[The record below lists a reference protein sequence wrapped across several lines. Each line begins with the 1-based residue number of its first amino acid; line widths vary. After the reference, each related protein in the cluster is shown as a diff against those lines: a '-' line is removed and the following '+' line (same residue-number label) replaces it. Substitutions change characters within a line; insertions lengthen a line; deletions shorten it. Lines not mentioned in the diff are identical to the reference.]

1 MYSPRVIEACL
12 YEFKGIKGWMPEY
25 HSVDETNKFRA
36 HIDGLVNVEEN
47 RRGSTFELKRDL
59 TNRELRWIANERA
72 LCSFDAQ
79 YFKTRYAWICD
90 EENAIFKY
98 SPRVSQLAFHSIL
111 EDFDDKQ
118 VAMEILCLKGRQQG
132 ISTEV
137 ALDFLHRMLFI
148 PATQAIMASVRADKS
163 ALMYRIIT
171 TATQRLPWWLIPE
184 VKQFKTGKML
194 EYEHGSIV
202 SIQTGAQQTGIA
214 QGWTPTLVHISECG
228 DYPNPKQTLEVG
240 LMRATHPSRALF
252 AVYEGTGNGNTGW
265 QADKWRW
272 AKENWPK
279 GRSRL
284 MPLFIPWHMARD
296 LYPHPDWLRKNPLRD
311 DWKPNGETRKH
322 VVKCENYVR
331 NTPVLSKILGAEWA
345 MPREQQW
352 YWFFNHEEAKG
363 SNTEK
368 LWLQQ
373 MPADDLEALTG
384 KNDMVFD
391 QERIEVLTRERE
403 KYQVYGIVGEGI
415 DEEFEPHTQE
425 VDYEKPRIEIKW
437 KSPRGQDYEWVLIPM
452 LPIDDSDEKSC
463 LGKLIVFEPPGADV
477 DYSAGVDCS
486 DGLGEDRAVI
496 SVARNEKDEG
506 CDFQMCEYNHD
517 RMNAPQLVGPCAC
530 IAAWYGERTLDPRG
544 MKFAIE
550 QRRKPGDDCQHQL
563 KRMGFNFH
571 HIMIYYDNKDVKEN
585 VGRKEGWYTNAWSR
599 SMLLG
604 RYVDAVKNAW
614 YTPNSPFLIHE
625 FQNFERRL
633 SASGLSRMEH
643 QAGKHD
649 DRIFASAMSYFTRH
663 AMDVMLERG
672 KKRYNLPKGKL
683 PELDLSPYTGFQIGI
698 GTVPWSSR
706 AGNQVHTL
714 QHPYRRE

>member
-12 YEFKGIKGWMPEY
+12 YEFKGIQGWMPEY
-25 HSVDETNKFRA
+25 HSVEEVEKFNA
-36 HIDGLVNVEEN
+36 HLDSLVDIESNT
-47 RRGSTFELKRDL
+47 RSSTISFKRDFK
-59 TNRELRWIANERA
+59 NREMRWMTNERV

-79 YFKTRYAWICD
+79 YFKTRYGWLCD
-90 EENAIFKY
+90 EKNEYFRYK
-98 SPRVSQLAFHSIL
+98 PRQSQLAFHSIL
-111 EDFDDKQ
+111 SHFDELQ
-118 VAMEILCLKGRQQG
+118 VAIEIFCIKGRQQG

-137 ALDFLHRMLFI
+137 ALDFNQRLIFL
-148 PATQAIMASVRADKS
+148 PGSQAIMASALQEKS
-163 ALMYRIIT
+163 ELIGRIMT
-171 TATQRLPWWLIPE
+171 TSTDRLPWWLKPG
-184 VKQFKTGKML
+184 VKRSRVGQML
-194 EYEHGSIV
+194 EYEHGSIL
-202 SIQTGAQQTGIA
+202 SIQSGAQQTGIA
-214 QGWTPTLVHISECG
+214 QGWTPTLVHISEVG
-228 DYPNPKQTLEVG
+228 DYKNPKKTLEEG
-240 LMRATHPSRALF
+240 LMRATHPSARLF
-252 AVYEGTGNGNTGW
+252 AVYEGTGNGNVGW
-265 QADKWRW
+265 QADQWRA
-272 AKENWPK
+272 AKEGWPK

-284 MPLFIPWHMARD
+284 CPLFIPWHMARD
-296 LYPHPDWLRKNPLRD
+296 LYPLPDWLKKFPVPDL
-311 DWKPNGETRKH
+311 WKPHKDTRQH
-322 VVKCENYVR
+322 VVKCETYVR
-331 NTPVLSKILGAEWA
+331 NTEVLSRLLGKDWA

-352 YWFFNHEEAKG
+352 FWEFNYDEACHKH
-363 SNTEK
+363 TQK
-368 LWLQQ
+368 IWMQQ

-391 QERIEVLTRERE
+391 QERIEVLTKEKE
-403 KYQVYGIVGEGI
+403 KYEVYGIVGEGI

-437 KSPRGQDYEWVLIPM
+437 NSPRGQEFEWMLIP
-452 LPIDDSDEKSC
+452 LQPIDEREEKNC
-463 LGKLIVFEPPGADV
+463 LGKLIVFEPPGSHV

-506 CDFQMCEYNHD
+506 CDFQMCEFNHD

-599 SMLLG
+599 SLLLG
-604 RYVDAVKNAW
+604 RYVDAVKNSW
-614 YTPNSPFLIHE
+614 YTPNSPFLIQE
-625 FQNFERRL
+625 YQNFERRL
-633 SASGLSRMEH
+633 SSTGISRMEH

-672 KKRYNLPKGKL
+672 KKRYDLPKGKL

-698 GTVPWSSR
+698 GTVPWSGR
-706 AGNQVHTL
+706 GENRIQPL
-714 QHPYRRE
+714 QHPDRR